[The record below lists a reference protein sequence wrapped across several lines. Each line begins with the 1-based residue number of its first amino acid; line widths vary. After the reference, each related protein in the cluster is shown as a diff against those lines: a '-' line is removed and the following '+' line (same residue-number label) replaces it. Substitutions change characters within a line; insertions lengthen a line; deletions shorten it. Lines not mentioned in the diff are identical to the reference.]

1 MGAECLVLRVP
12 ANDLL
17 ADAYTAMAGRSLQLY
32 EYPDGMFRLFCE
44 KCGELIPAYNL
55 VNLDRG
61 LFYSGSCKIGAALNP
76 MGARPRLS
84 PRPNRPRRSGPI

>member
-32 EYPDGMFRLFCE
+32 EYPVE